1 MHICSLPAG
10 SSGGPDSLRPQHL
23 LDLTNC
29 KETGPELISAIT
41 VLVNL
46 LLARICL
53 NEVRSTL
60 FGGTL
65 FAMRKESG
73 GLRPIVIGYYWH
85 RLSSKCANT
94 FALPRVS
101 SNFAVHTARRF
112 LSKMVEGSILVKW
125 ISQMLLKAYAEV
137 VCFLQFQTHYLNS
150 CHIAI

>member
-1 MHICSLPAG
+1 MRKHIRSFPAG
-10 SSGGPDSLRPQHL
+10 SSGGADGLRPQHL

-41 VLVNL
+41 ALVNL
-46 LLARICL
+46 LLAGTCP

-65 FAMRKESG
+65 FALRKKTG
-73 GLRPIVIGYYWH
+73 GLGPIVIGYIWR

-101 SNFAVHTARRF
+101 TYFGHKQVGVGVQEAAKQ
-112 LSKMVEGSILVKW
+112 LST
-125 ISQMLLKAYAEV
+125 Q
-137 VCFLQFQTHYLNS
+137 
-150 CHIAI
+150 